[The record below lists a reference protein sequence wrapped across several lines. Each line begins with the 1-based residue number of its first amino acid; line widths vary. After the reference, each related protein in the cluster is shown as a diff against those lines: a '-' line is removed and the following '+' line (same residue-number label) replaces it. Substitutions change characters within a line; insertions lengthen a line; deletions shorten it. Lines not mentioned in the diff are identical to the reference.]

1 MKLQDTVD
9 LMLSG
14 NYMERFL
21 AEYST
26 NLEKLKLIS
35 KLKYNWDLYGAE
47 PISKDLIDIM
57 RNLIYGLKYQPEI
70 FPTACNSIQFEYEKK
85 NGDYLEF
92 ELVDE
97 ETVKIFKL
105 YNNETEKY
113 SSCRPNVA
121 TINKVLNEFYEGG
134 ERT

>member
-1 MKLQDTVD
+1 MCAK
-9 LMLSG
+9 
-14 NYMERFL
+14 
-21 AEYST
+21 YST

-70 FPTACNSIQFEYEKK
+70 FPTVCESIRFEYEKD

-92 ELVDE
+92 ELIDE
-97 ETVKIFKL
+97 ETIEIFRM
-105 YNNETEKY
+105 YSDGTEKY
-113 SSCRPNVA
+113 DSCRPNVA
-121 TINKVLNEFYEGG
+121 TINKVLNEFYEEGD
-134 ERT
+134 RT